1 MKSPE
6 SNGELYGPG
15 VEISPCRP
23 LTKTRKATPVSVKPQ
38 VDLLE
43 ADRLFGEQVRR
54 ENAKIHTKI
63 LQRML
68 GKNFPIDAD
77 PG

>member
-15 VEISPCRP
+15 VEVAPRRP
-23 LTKTRKATPVSVKPQ
+23 LTRKSVSVPSERNC
-38 VDLLE
+38 DLLE
-43 ADRLFGEQVRR
+43 ADRLFGEQVRM
-54 ENAKIHTKI
+54 ENNKMHTKI
-63 LQRML
+63 IRKML
-68 GKNFPIDAD
+68 GRNSPIDAD